1 MERLTLVIGSQNYSS
16 WSLRA
21 WAAARL
27 SRLAFETQVVHFDED
42 TDRSRRWRLS
52 PTGKVPALHHGSLVL
67 WDSLAIAEYLCELAP
82 EAELWPKDRTARAI
96 GRAMA
101 AEMHSGFADLRRELP
116 MNVRRARPAAAISD
130 AARADIQR
138 VVQLWEESRARFQ
151 KDGQFL
157 LGRPS
162 IADAFYA
169 PVASRLRSYG
179 VALSGAALAYQE
191 TVLRWEPMVEWTA
204 AALAEGHGLAA
215 YDQLP

>member
-27 SRLAFETQVVHFDED
+27 SGLDFETQVVHFDED
-42 TDRSRRWRLS
+42 TDRSRRRRLS

-67 WDSLAIAEYLCELAP
+67 WDSLAIAEYLAELAP
-82 EAELWPKDRTARAI
+82 EAELWPTDRTARAI

-116 MNVRRARPAAAISD
+116 MNVRRSRPAAAISD

-138 VVQLWEESRARFQ
+138 VVQLWEESRARFA
-151 KDGQFL
+151 KAGPFL

-162 IADAFYA
+162 IADAFYV

-179 VALSGAALAYQE
+179 VAVSGAALAYQE

-204 AALAEGHGLAA
+204 AALAEGHALAA